1 MIDFVLATGNRN
13 KVAEYSKLLSPLA
26 DKVRILSLK
35 DVGITGDVVED
46 GDTFEENSV
55 IKSSVPAALGY
66 IGVADDSGL
75 TVDAL
80 DGAPGIYSAR
90 YAGENVTYRD
100 NNEKLLR
107 ELEGVKDRGA
117 KFVCVISITIP
128 DGTLEVPEE
137 LVDRHLSAFA
147 SERCGRSVRV
157 IAVRGECPGVI
168 TEELRGREGFG
179 YDPLFLYEP
188 SGVTFAEMSHEEK
201 NAVSHRGAAARAF
214 LEIIKKLHL

>member
-13 KVAEYSKLLSPLA
+13 KVAEYSELLSPLA

-75 TVDAL
+75 AVDAL

-90 YAGENVTYRD
+90 YAGENVTYKD

-128 DGTLEVPEE
+128 DGTLEVPEK
-137 LVDRHLSAFA
+137 LVDRPLSAFA
-147 SERCGRSVRV
+147 SERCGRSVKV

>member
-13 KVAEYSKLLSPLA
+13 KVAEYSELLSPLA

-35 DVGITGDVVED
+35 DVGVTGDVVED

-137 LVDRHLSAFA
+137 LVDRPLSAFA
-147 SERCGRSVRV
+147 SKRCGRSVRV